1 MPSDI
6 PPSPIQDDQPATSLE
21 RIEDDNAEEGTPP
34 PQHDVPEKNPTPVA
48 QHEGFD
54 GVVPNPPNPTSP
66 PPTASSDRRKRPLDA
81 TTNSTTST
89 ETTPS
94 TSTPPETPSTEHSPP
109 RKVRRSATPVRQY
122 QPPVVTTN
130 LRYLSQQALVAFEDK
145 AKSTSNSVDDAAVT
159 SATLTDVIRLHTEK
173 VKQLQKVPS
182 KKRQLPRLKDP
193 CRPKCH
199 WDLLLEEMAWMAAD
213 FTEERHWK
221 RAAAW
226 RFARDSCEAK
236 CAEKKSQEQDKR
248 KLARQVAVHISS
260 FWRAMERIAAR
271 YQTRS
276 SSTSLTF
283 ERHLSIAKD
292 PSSPRQRGV
301 ADAILA
307 FEWMRTGDNPRIRDV
322 VIDLFDLS
330 KRAREA
336 MKKNSAVDS
345 KYASLKLAQFQWNAL
360 QFMLALKQG
369 GHNLILNDQL
379 GTGKPYTVSLFLHAL
394 SRLEDEQ
401 TVPHLVVVPDAEVH
415 KWVHYI
421 KILHPHRRIQL
432 YHGSS
437 TERLRHR
444 RAWDQEYMQALESAN
459 DVVPV
464 YCCIVAHSV
473 FIEDATAV
481 FIPQPWHAIVIED
494 MGHTV
499 DSPQAYTGLQ
509 NCSSRVV
516 VCEMALDQ
524 WATDRT
530 ALWGEFLL
538 KHTLETEW
546 NVLEWDEL
554 NLAEAGS
561 VQRMM
566 KHAGMSFK
574 DESSCL
580 HIALRALTLGR
591 LRNDMEAQLGKVEE
605 QTVACNMTS
614 SQLKYYNNA
623 VTAFN
628 SAADKD
634 TLDHWLRFIL
644 RLRSVCN
651 GVDVLQDFERLC
663 VVDRVML
670 ESCSAKL
677 KIMMELLDRLVHQ
690 DNSRVVLYVQSDI
703 MLPAVEYAVMNHLNI
718 PCVRVT
724 GSVSSQHRALTHFA
738 STDSVRVAIISSR
751 ARTIGSNRAAC
762 VYGAQAVVVL
772 DSDWDPVC
780 DAKLRAAWHLLAVN
794 GDLTVYRLYCENTIE
809 ASLLRVGSTVSEKL
823 FGEMTPVECI
833 ASPLFKSDVCP
844 SWWSASINVDMS
856 MALLKA
862 ELLEKY
868 CGNVENL
875 EWFHLEAPLTTG
887 GELDT
892 EEHLLLSNSDELTPV
907 EWYAV
912 HLVQSLKEKQFPRSM
927 PKVAKPDA
935 SATNDSSPVS
945 FNEMVTARNRDKWKK
960 ESTASLFYD
969 GNQPSCAVVQSLRLE
984 GIHATYDVFE
994 SPEPVPGDVVLDTR
1008 DDQPFTV
1015 TFRARKPP
1023 SLASPTD
1030 KLKVS
1035 DLKPIKVKKAKVP
1048 GKVSV
1053 SDDALKR
1060 KAANIDGKKS
1070 TDYEG
1075 FPLPE
1080 PSAGF
1085 DDDGFWGD
1093 TNLDALD
1100 SVSWDDTSI
1109 LGGIQVQ
1116 GLPDPAPTKKL
1127 KTSAAAATSASNL
1140 LQRPRKQV
1148 AEASR
1153 EGWSYVEEGLLK
1165 KLHDMYGPNWNL
1177 IAQILTRQAM
1187 VKRRSARQCQE
1198 KFQRLMMPN
1207 KDKPV
1212 KVKPLALSPAA
1223 VSSRVGLH
1231 TGGVLLKYPSTT
1243 FGIPPPSIRKNW
1255 VLKQPVQDHELRHF
1269 RSTMEAVLTSVKK
1282 QLTAPPIPIPLTST
1296 APHES
1301 HAAILATP
1309 ALSPEEVINKSKLLA
1324 TYQAVTVGNIAP
1336 ASSFPDTSGL
1346 GGLEIPATTR
1356 VPPTPDAPAWGD
1368 LSLLHQ
1374 NLTRAGAES
1383 ASVMPTSSGVPVST
1397 STLLYVIDRMPEI
1410 KVQIQA
1416 ILHRHDC
1423 TESQKV
1429 ALIARLLSATS
1440 QANAVPSSTSTQPV
1454 LQS

>member
-1 MPSDI
+1 
-6 PPSPIQDDQPATSLE
+6 
-21 RIEDDNAEEGTPP
+21 
-34 PQHDVPEKNPTPVA
+34 
-48 QHEGFD
+48 
-54 GVVPNPPNPTSP
+54 
-66 PPTASSDRRKRPLDA
+66 
-81 TTNSTTST
+81 
-89 ETTPS
+89 
-94 TSTPPETPSTEHSPP
+94 
-109 RKVRRSATPVRQY
+109 
-122 QPPVVTTN
+122 
-130 LRYLSQQALVAFEDK
+130 
-145 AKSTSNSVDDAAVT
+145 
-159 SATLTDVIRLHTEK
+159 
-173 VKQLQKVPS
+173 
-182 KKRQLPRLKDP
+182 
-193 CRPKCH
+193 
-199 WDLLLEEMAWMAAD
+199 
-213 FTEERHWK
+213 
-221 RAAAW
+221 
-226 RFARDSCEAK
+226 
-236 CAEKKSQEQDKR
+236 
-248 KLARQVAVHISS
+248 
-260 FWRAMERIAAR
+260 
-271 YQTRS
+271 
-276 SSTSLTF
+276 
-283 ERHLSIAKD
+283 
-292 PSSPRQRGV
+292 
-301 ADAILA
+301 
-307 FEWMRTGDNPRIRDV
+307 MRTGDNPRIRDV

-614 SQLKYYNNA
+614 SQ
-623 VTAFN
+623 
-628 SAADKD
+628 
-634 TLDHWLRFIL
+634 
-644 RLRSVCN
+644 
-651 GVDVLQDFERLC
+651 
-663 VVDRVML
+663 
-670 ESCSAKL
+670 
-677 KIMMELLDRLVHQ
+677 
-690 DNSRVVLYVQSDI
+690 
-703 MLPAVEYAVMNHLNI
+703 
-718 PCVRVT
+718 
-724 GSVSSQHRALTHFA
+724 
-738 STDSVRVAIISSR
+738 
-751 ARTIGSNRAAC
+751 
-762 VYGAQAVVVL
+762 VVVL

-887 GELDT
+887 GELET
-892 EEHLLLSNSDELTPV
+892 EEHLLLSNNDELTPV

-1336 ASSFPDTSGL
+1336 PSSFPDTSGKL
-1346 GGLEIPATTR
+1346 QRL
-1356 VPPTPDAPAWGD
+1356 TPD
-1368 LSLLHQ
+1368 
-1374 NLTRAGAES
+1374 
-1383 ASVMPTSSGVPVST
+1383 ST
-1397 STLLYVIDRMPEI
+1397 
-1410 KVQIQA
+1410 
-1416 ILHRHDC
+1416 
-1423 TESQKV
+1423 
-1429 ALIARLLSATS
+1429 
-1440 QANAVPSSTSTQPV
+1440 
-1454 LQS
+1454 